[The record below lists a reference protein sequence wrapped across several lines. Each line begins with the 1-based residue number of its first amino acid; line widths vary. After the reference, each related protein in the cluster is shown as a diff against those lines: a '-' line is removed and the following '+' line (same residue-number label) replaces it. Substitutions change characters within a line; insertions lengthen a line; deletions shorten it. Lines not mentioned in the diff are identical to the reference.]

1 MKLFCFILAMNLFV
15 TVSAQ
20 QTAATEALIG
30 HQFDIFQES
39 IKSDTSKNKVALK
52 LLHQILYHKGQNKLL
67 DSLQLYSINIKNP
80 SKENT
85 LLQICAGYYY
95 LYNSTNSGQ
104 CFYHFN
110 KAYIATKDANNIPLI
125 KMSLLGFLE
134 LYRKEIVQSNEQ
146 FKMYLEAFEELVS
159 TKDDKAWL
167 LYYRNY
173 FYSTSIFKPQDFYDS
188 SKKLIPFLKQNN
200 LSISLQ
206 ARYLED
212 IGLYYNRVHKNDSA
226 IWYYNKLLR
235 LPDKPYIRIH
245 KFIVNLD
252 LAEISVKT
260 KNFKQANQYLKLAE
274 VYADKSDSIRS
285 NFTLERFKALYY
297 YEKIPKYDSAYYYLK
312 QSIAKGHQL
321 DYRKNTLKI
330 SELNVKLRT
339 AEKEKEIL
347 QQKNQLQLEER
358 KQNMMFY
365 GALIIFFFGG
375 ITSYLIYKNLR
386 RKKFIAEQE
395 REIEKQK
402 ADTILKEQEITIINA
417 MIDGQ
422 EKERKELAEELHD
435 NVSSTLASANM
446 QLTYLIKNKN
456 KLKNPNDILNKIASH
471 ISTAYEDV
479 HNMAHLKNSGVMAQ
493 KGLLTAVKDLAKN
506 VSITNKIQIEVKGA
520 NLKSRIKNALEIST
534 FRIIQELVNNIIKHA
549 NATEASISINLYDAV
564 LGIIVEDN
572 GQGFQFKNSKNKGMG
587 LSSIERRI
595 ENIGGTFEI
604 DSFKGRGTTIL
615 IDIPIL

>member
-1 MKLFCFILAMNLFV
+1 MKRFCFVLIISLFIE
-15 TVSAQ
+15 VSAQ
-20 QTAATEALIG
+20 HSTATEALIG
-30 HQFDIFQES
+30 HRFDTFQNS
-39 IKSDTSKNKVALK
+39 IKSDTSKHTVALK
-52 LLHQILYHKGQNKLL
+52 LLNQILYHKGQNKII
-67 DSLQLYSINIKNP
+67 DSLQLHTIKDI
-80 SKENT
+80 SVDGNT
-85 LLQICAGYYY
+85 LLEICTGYYS
-95 LYNSTNSGQ
+95 LYNNINSGQ

-110 KAYIATKDANNIPLI
+110 NAYIAAKETNNISFI
-125 KMSLLGFLE
+125 KLSLLGFLE

-159 TKDDKAWL
+159 TKDDEAWL

-173 FYSTSIFKPQDFYDS
+173 FYSTSIFKPQAFYHS
-188 SKKLIPFLKQNN
+188 SKQLIPFLQQNS

-226 IWYYNKLLR
+226 IWYYNQLLR
-235 LPDKPYIRIH
+235 LADKPYLNNH
-245 KFIVNLD
+245 KFTVNLD

-260 KNFKQANQYLKLAE
+260 KHYKQANQYLKLAE
-274 VYADKSDSIRS
+274 AYANKSDPIRS

-312 QSIAKGHQL
+312 QSIAKGHLL

-330 SELNVKLRT
+330 SELNVKLGT

-347 QQKNQLQLEER
+347 RQKSQLQLEER
-358 KQNMMFY
+358 TQNMILY
-365 GALIIFFFGG
+365 GALVIFFFGG

-402 ADTILKEQEITIINA
+402 AAKILKEQEITIINA

-435 NVSSTLASANM
+435 NISSTLASANM
-446 QLTYLIKNKN
+446 QLTYLIKNKS
-456 KLKNPNDILNKIASH
+456 KIDNPNDILTKIASH
-471 ISTAYEDV
+471 ITKAYEEV

-506 VSITNKIQIEVKGA
+506 VSITNKIQIEIKGA
-520 NLKSRIKNALEIST
+520 NLKNRIKNALEISI

-549 NATEASISINLYDAV
+549 NANEASISINHYDAI

-572 GQGFQFKNSKNKGMG
+572 GQGFQLKDSKNKGMG
-587 LSSIERRI
+587 LSSIERRV
-595 ENIGGTFEI
+595 ENLGGTFEI
-604 DSFKGRGTTIL
+604 DSFTGKGTTVL